1 MDGIRPPWGRPVM
14 VISGSCQESTPLT
27 QERGKKMRR
36 KRFQKGSL
44 QARKHGRHRV
54 WVAAWWEDGSRRS
67 KVLGCCSQ
75 MSKAEAESVLSGMLR
90 DINSGVTQMAKP
102 VYTVEQFIN
111 GVYLP
116 FGRRSWKE
124 STAGTSEQIVKSH
137 LIPEFGKQLLHAIR
151 REELQDFLDR
161 KALALSSSPVSH
173 LRWFLNAIFKLAAS
187 DGLMPNNPAAEL
199 KIPRKCQPGRAM
211 RPLAEEEVN
220 TYLEVFDLRE
230 KLIVRLAIFEGM
242 RPGEIL
248 ALRWKSVAGEII
260 RVEERVYKR
269 VFNTPKNGK
278 TREGAISDGT
288 LELLNEWAGLAQDPS
303 PDGFVFPSEK
313 IITPL
318 SLDNLWRRYMY
329 PKLVDIG
336 LEWAT
341 FQVLRKT
348 NASLSKKAG
357 VDPKVASDQR
367 GHGIGVSL
375 EVYTTSD
382 MEQKRAALK
391 KLEAAV
397 LRKPQPERRSA

>member
-1 MDGIRPPWGRPVM
+1 V
-14 VISGSCQESTPLT
+14 
-27 QERGKKMRR
+27 
-36 KRFQKGSL
+36 
-44 QARKHGRHRV
+44 
-54 WVAAWWEDGSRRS
+54 
-67 KVLGCCSQ
+67 
-75 MSKAEAESVLSGMLR
+75 
-90 DINSGVTQMAKP
+90 
-102 VYTVEQFIN
+102 
-111 GVYLP
+111 
-116 FGRRSWKE
+116 
-124 STAGTSEQIVKSH
+124 
-137 LIPEFGKQLLHAIR
+137 
-151 REELQDFLDR
+151 
-161 KALALSSSPVSH
+161 LSSSPVAH

-187 DGLMPNNPAAEL
+187 DGLMLNNPAAEL

-211 RPLAEEEVN
+211 RPLTEEEVN

-248 ALRWKSVAGEII
+248 ALRWKSVAGEMI

-278 TREGAISDGT
+278 TREGAMSDGT
-288 LELLNEWAGLAQDPS
+288 LELLKKWAELAQDPS

-313 IITPL
+313 IVTPL
-318 SLDNLWRRYMY
+318 SLDNLWRRYLL
-329 PKLVDIG
+329 PKLEKIG

-367 GHGIGVSL
+367 GHGLGVSL

-397 LRKPQPERRSA
+397 LRKPQPERLSA